1 MASDSDKEEIAQ
13 LESESMAAVD
23 QACLEMWHYVGTWV
37 SSSEYSLF
45 FFLLYINLVLLTIC
59 KYVV

>member
-23 QACLEMWHYVGTWV
+23 QACLEMWHHVGTWL

>member
-23 QACLEMWHYVGTWV
+23 QACLEMWHHVGTWL

-45 FFLLYINLVLLTIC
+45 VFYFILILFY
-59 KYVV
+59 

>member
-23 QACLEMWHYVGTWV
+23 QACLEMWHYVRTWL
-37 SSSEYSLF
+37 SSSEYSF
-45 FFLLYINLVLLTIC
+45 FFYFILILFY
-59 KYVV
+59 

>member
-23 QACLEMWHYVGTWV
+23 QACLEMWHYVGTWL
-37 SSSEYSLF
+37 SSSEYSLVF
-45 FFLLYINLVLLTIC
+45 FYFILILFY
-59 KYVV
+59 

>member
-23 QACLEMWHYVGTWV
+23 QACLEMWHYVGTWL
-37 SSSEYSLF
+37 SSGEYSF